1 MEVLVQEVPKSKFLS
16 VSGAEPPVVKKDWKL
31 VVIDATSTNTCAFL
45 KK

>member
-1 MEVLVQEVPKSKFLS
+1 VQEVPKSKFLS